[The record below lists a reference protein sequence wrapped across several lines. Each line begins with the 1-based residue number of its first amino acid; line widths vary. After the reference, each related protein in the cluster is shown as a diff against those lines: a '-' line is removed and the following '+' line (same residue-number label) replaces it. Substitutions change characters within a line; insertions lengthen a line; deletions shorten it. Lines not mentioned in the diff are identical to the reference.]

1 MSTDITLFA
10 LAEEFQATATKLY
23 DSELDEQTIAD
34 TLEGLQYPIEEKA
47 KNVAF
52 VIRNLE
58 ANEIA
63 IKQAENSLQQRRAR
77 LAARREWLE
86 GYLLANMQRCGI
98 SKIEHPL
105 ATISL
110 RANPGKVAIIDE
122 AAIPWEYMR
131 QPPQPPAAPEKTL
144 IRDALKRGEEVP
156 GARLEVTQRVE
167 IKI

>member
-1 MSTDITLFA
+1 MSTDITLFD
-10 LAEEFQATATKLY
+10 LAEEFEVAAATLY
-23 DSELDEQTIAD
+23 DSDLDEQTITD
-34 TLEGLQYPIEEKA
+34 TLEGLQFPIEEKA
-47 KNVAF
+47 RNVAF

-58 ANEIA
+58 ANEAA
-63 IKQAENSLQQRRAR
+63 IKQAETALAQRRAR
-77 LAARREWLE
+77 IAARREWLE
-86 GYLLANMQRCGI
+86 GYLLVNMQRCGI

-110 RANPGKVAIIDE
+110 RANPGKVLIIDE
-122 AAIPWEYMR
+122 AAIPWEFMR

-144 IRDALKRGEEVP
+144 IRDALKRGEDVP